1 MARVFSSPPIVKL
14 RQAAA
19 IFGLVA
25 LFAASFTP
33 AAMAQQQKGPQK
45 AAPKGQPAPAKP
57 EPQKPGS
64 AEMPPLIYSNW
75 TKVCGKPPDAGG
87 KTVCRI
93 SKDGRLDSGAPMV
106 GAAMLE
112 MEGEAR
118 KTLQVMLPLGI
129 LLPRGTR
136 VLIDNDEQGALI
148 LPIIVCAGGGCMAQA
163 DANAEMV
170 AKLKKGQNLYV
181 QAYNMQQS
189 VFTLAVPL
197 SDFAKAYDGPPIDPS
212 AIEERNKKLQDELEK
227 RGRERMQQ
235 QPR

>member
-1 MARVFSSPPIVKL
+1 MIAL
-14 RQAAA
+14 L
-19 IFGLVA
+19 GLTA
-25 LFAASFTP
+25 LLAASCP
-33 AAMAQQQKGPQK
+33 AVGTAQQKAPSK
-45 AAPKGQPAPAKP
+45 AAPKSQPATP
-57 EPQKPGS
+57 EPPKPAA

-93 SKDGRLDSGAPMV
+93 SKDGRLDSGVPMV

-148 LPIIVCAGGGCMAQA
+148 LPIIMCAGGGCMAQA
-163 DANAEMV
+163 EANAEMV

-197 SDFAKAYDGPPIDPS
+197 ADFAKAYDGPPIDPS
-212 AIEERNKKLQDELEK
+212 AIEEHKKKLQDELEK
-227 RGRERMQQ
+227 RGRERLQQ
-235 QPR
+235 QK